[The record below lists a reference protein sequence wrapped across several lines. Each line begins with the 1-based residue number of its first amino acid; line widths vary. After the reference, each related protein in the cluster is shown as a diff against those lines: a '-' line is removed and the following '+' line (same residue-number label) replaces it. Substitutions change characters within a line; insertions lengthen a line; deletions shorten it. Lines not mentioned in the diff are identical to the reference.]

1 LFEIFIGGKGMKS
14 ITDQLSEILGNAF
27 TKAGYEAKY
36 GQAVISGR
44 PDLCQFQCNGA
55 LPNAKLFKKSPMVIA
70 NEVVSFLADDEMI
83 EKVEVAA
90 PGFINI
96 ILSDEFLVSYLT
108 QVFNDSHL
116 GIPQA
121 EHNEVVVLDYG
132 NPNVAKPLHVG
143 HLRSTIIGE
152 SLKRIIMAT
161 GRTAIG
167 DVHLGDWGLPMGLV
181 LAELDERYGTD
192 IPTLTTDMLNE
203 IYPFAS
209 KKSKIDEAFLEKA
222 RTFTAQL
229 QKKDP
234 YLMEIWEKMI
244 KLSVDDI
251 RIIFDRLNAT
261 FDFWYGESDSSNYV
275 PELLSILRDKKLLTN
290 SEGAQ
295 VVMVAE
301 DDDKSTIPPVIIIK
315 SNGSEGYATTDVAT
329 IIQRQRDFNPDKIWY
344 VVDHRQNLHFT
355 QVFRAAR
362 KAELVPNNTELTHL
376 CFGTVNGKDGKPFK
390 TRDGG
395 VMQLSELLDSV
406 TEYAYQKMRTSNV
419 FDEHERRENA
429 EKIGVAAIKF
439 GDLINHYSKDCI
451 FDIDKFMASEGKT
464 GVYLLYVIARINSI
478 LRKIPTSEL
487 PEKKINGIYSDS
499 ERDLIMVL
507 SLSGIAFVSAYNEK
521 APNIVCENAYKIAVA
536 FSKFYQENH
545 IINEDNMEKKQSW
558 LTLCEI
564 TKQILE
570 KHLYVL
576 GIESVERM

>member
-1 LFEIFIGGKGMKS
+1 
-14 ITDQLSEILGNAF
+14 
-27 TKAGYEAKY
+27 
-36 GQAVISGR
+36 
-44 PDLCQFQCNGA
+44 
-55 LPNAKLFKKSPMVIA
+55 
-70 NEVVSFLADDEMI
+70 
-83 EKVEVAA
+83 
-90 PGFINI
+90 
-96 ILSDEFLVSYLT
+96 
-108 QVFNDSHL
+108 
-116 GIPQA
+116 
-121 EHNEVVVLDYG
+121 
-132 NPNVAKPLHVG
+132 
-143 HLRSTIIGE
+143 
-152 SLKRIIMAT
+152 
-161 GRTAIG
+161 
-167 DVHLGDWGLPMGLV
+167 
-181 LAELDERYGTD
+181 
-192 IPTLTTDMLNE
+192 
-203 IYPFAS
+203 
-209 KKSKIDEAFLEKA
+209 
-222 RTFTAQL
+222 
-229 QKKDP
+229 
-234 YLMEIWEKMI
+234 MI

-251 RIIFDRLNAT
+251 RITFDRLNAT
-261 FDFWYGESDSSNYV
+261 FDYWYGESDSSNYV
-275 PELLSILRDKKLLTN
+275 PELLNILRDKELLTN

-295 VVMVAE
+295 VVMIAE

-355 QVFRAAR
+355 QVFRTAR

-419 FDEHERRENA
+419 SDEHERRENA
-429 EKIGVAAIKF
+429 EKIGIAAIKF

-478 LRKIPTSEL
+478 LRKIPTVEL
-487 PEKKINGIYSDS
+487 LEKKINGIYSDS

-507 SLSGIAFVSAYNEK
+507 SLSGIAFENAYNEK

-545 IINEDNMEKKQSW
+545 IINEENMEKKQSW

-564 TKQILE
+564 TKRVLE

-576 GIESVERM
+576 GIDSVERM

>member
-1 LFEIFIGGKGMKS
+1 MKS

-36 GQAVISGR
+36 GQAVVSGR

-70 NEVVSFLADDEMI
+70 NEIVSFLTDDEMI

-275 PELLSILRDKKLLTN
+275 PELLNILRDKKLLTN

-355 QVFRAAR
+355 QVFRTAR

-419 FDEHERRENA
+419 SDEHERRENA
-429 EKIGVAAIKF
+429 EKIGIAAIKF

-478 LRKIPTSEL
+478 LRKIPTVEL
-487 PEKKINGIYSDS
+487 LEKKINGIYSDS

-507 SLSGIAFVSAYNEK
+507 SLSGIAFVNAYNEK

-545 IINEDNMEKKQSW
+545 IINEENMEKKQSW

-564 TKQILE
+564 TKRVLE

>member
-1 LFEIFIGGKGMKS
+1 MKL
-14 ITDQLSEILGNAF
+14 IADQLTEILGKAF
-27 TKAGYEAKY
+27 VSAGYDAKY
-36 GQAVISGR
+36 GQAVISAR

-70 NEVVSFLADDEMI
+70 SEVVSFLSDDEMI

-96 ILSDEFLVSYLT
+96 ILSDDYLVGYLT
-108 QVFNDSHL
+108 QVFNDPYL

-121 EHNEVVVLDYG
+121 EQNEVIVLDYG

-143 HLRSTIIGE
+143 HLRSTNIGE

-167 DVHLGDWGLPMGLV
+167 DVHLGDWGLPMGLI
-181 LAELDERYGTD
+181 LAELDERYGNA
-192 IPTLTTDMLNE
+192 IPALTTELLNE

-209 KKSKIDEAFLEKA
+209 KKSKRDEAFLEKA

-229 QKKDP
+229 QKEEPHLTETWKQ
-234 YLMEIWEKMI
+234 IVQ
-244 KLSVDDI
+244 LSVNDI
-251 RIIFDRLNAT
+251 RITFDRLNAT
-261 FDFWYGESDSSNYV
+261 FDFWYGESDTSKYV
-275 PELLSILRDKKLLTN
+275 PELLSILTEKELLTD
-290 SEGAQ
+290 SEGAK

-301 DDDKSTIPPVIIIK
+301 DNDKSTIPPIIIIK
-315 SNGSEGYATTDVAT
+315 SNGSEGYATTDLAT

-355 QVFRAAR
+355 QVFRTAR
-362 KAELVPNNTELTHL
+362 KAELVPCKTELTHL

-395 VMQLSELLDSV
+395 VMQLSVLLDSV
-406 TEYAYQKMRTSNV
+406 TEYAYQKMNIFNV
-419 FDEHERRENA
+419 SDEHERRKNA
-429 EKIGVAAIKF
+429 KKIGIAAIKF

-464 GVYLLYVIARINSI
+464 GVYLLYVIVRINSI
-478 LRKIPTSEL
+478 LRKTSVSDL
-487 PEKKINGIYSDS
+487 TEKRIKGIYSDS

-507 SLSGIAFVSAYNEK
+507 SLSGNAFLSAYNEK

-536 FSKFYQENH
+536 FNKFYQENH
-545 IINEDNMEKKQSW
+545 IINEDDVVKKQSW

-570 KHLYVL
+570 KHLNVL
-576 GIESVERM
+576 GIESVDRM

>member
-1 LFEIFIGGKGMKS
+1 MKS

-70 NEVVSFLADDEMI
+70 NEVVSVLADDEMI

-209 KKSKIDEAFLEKA
+209 KKSKIDESFLEKA

-234 YLMEIWEKMI
+234 YLTEIWKKMI
-244 KLSVDDI
+244 QLSVDDI
-251 RIIFDRLNAT
+251 RITFDRLNAT
-261 FDFWYGESDSSNYV
+261 FDYWYGESDSSNYV
-275 PELLSILRDKKLLTN
+275 PELLNILRDKKLLTN

-295 VVMVAE
+295 VVMIAE

-355 QVFRAAR
+355 QVFRTAR

-419 FDEHERRENA
+419 SDEHERRENA
-429 EKIGVAAIKF
+429 EKIGIAAIKF

-478 LRKIPTSEL
+478 LRKIPTVEL
-487 PEKKINGIYSDS
+487 LEKKINGIYSDS

-507 SLSGIAFVSAYNEK
+507 SLSGIAFVNAYNEK

-545 IINEDNMEKKQSW
+545 IINEENMEKKQSW

-564 TKQILE
+564 TKRVLE

>member
-1 LFEIFIGGKGMKS
+1 MKS

-70 NEVVSFLADDEMI
+70 NEVVSLLADDAMI

-209 KKSKIDEAFLEKA
+209 KKSKIDESFLEKA

-234 YLMEIWEKMI
+234 YLTEIWKKMI
-244 KLSVDDI
+244 QLSVDDI
-251 RIIFDRLNAT
+251 RITFDRLNAT
-261 FDFWYGESDSSNYV
+261 FDYWYGESDSSNYV
-275 PELLSILRDKKLLTN
+275 PELLNILRDKELLTN

-295 VVMVAE
+295 VVMIAE

-362 KAELVPNNTELTHL
+362 KAELVPHNTELSHL

-429 EKIGVAAIKF
+429 KKIGVAAIKF

-545 IINEDNMEKKQSW
+545 IINEENMEKKQSW

-564 TKQILE
+564 TKRVLE

>member
-1 LFEIFIGGKGMKS
+1 MKS

-70 NEVVSFLADDEMI
+70 NEVVSVLADDEMI

-209 KKSKIDEAFLEKA
+209 KKSKIDESFLEKA

-234 YLMEIWEKMI
+234 YLTEIWKKMI
-244 KLSVDDI
+244 QLSVDDI
-251 RIIFDRLNAT
+251 RITFDRLNAT
-261 FDFWYGESDSSNYV
+261 FDYWYGESDSSNYV
-275 PELLSILRDKKLLTN
+275 PELLNILRDKELLTN

-295 VVMVAE
+295 VVMIAE

-362 KAELVPNNTELTHL
+362 KAELVPHNTELTHL

-478 LRKIPTSEL
+478 LRKIPTVEL
-487 PEKKINGIYSDS
+487 LEKKINGIYSDS

-507 SLSGIAFVSAYNEK
+507 SLSGIAFVNAYNEK

-545 IINEDNMEKKQSW
+545 IINEENMEKKQSW

-564 TKQILE
+564 TKRVLE

>member
-1 LFEIFIGGKGMKS
+1 MKS

-70 NEVVSFLADDEMI
+70 NEVVSLLADDAMI

-209 KKSKIDEAFLEKA
+209 KKSKIDESFLEKA

-234 YLMEIWEKMI
+234 YLTEIWKKMI
-244 KLSVDDI
+244 QLSVDDI
-251 RIIFDRLNAT
+251 RITFDRLNAT
-261 FDFWYGESDSSNYV
+261 FDYWYGESDSSNYV
-275 PELLSILRDKKLLTN
+275 PELLNILRDKELLTN

-295 VVMVAE
+295 VVMIAE

-362 KAELVPNNTELTHL
+362 KAELVPHNTELSHL

>member
-1 LFEIFIGGKGMKS
+1 MKS

-251 RIIFDRLNAT
+251 RITFDRLNAT
-261 FDFWYGESDSSNYV
+261 FDYWYGESDSSNYV
-275 PELLSILRDKKLLTN
+275 PELLNILRDKELLTN

-295 VVMVAE
+295 VVMIAE

-355 QVFRAAR
+355 QVFRTAR

-419 FDEHERRENA
+419 SDEHERRENA
-429 EKIGVAAIKF
+429 EKIGIAAIKF

-478 LRKIPTSEL
+478 LRKIPTVEL
-487 PEKKINGIYSDS
+487 LEKKINGIYSDS

-507 SLSGIAFVSAYNEK
+507 SLSGIAFENAYNEK

-545 IINEDNMEKKQSW
+545 IINEENMEKKQSW

-564 TKQILE
+564 TKRVLE

>member
-1 LFEIFIGGKGMKS
+1 MKS

-70 NEVVSFLADDEMI
+70 NEVVSVLADDEMI

-209 KKSKIDEAFLEKA
+209 INRQIDESFLEKA

-234 YLMEIWEKMI
+234 YLTEIWKKMI
-244 KLSVDDI
+244 QLSVDDI
-251 RIIFDRLNAT
+251 RITFDRLNAT
-261 FDFWYGESDSSNYV
+261 FDYWYGESDSSNYV
-275 PELLSILRDKKLLTN
+275 PELLNILRDKKLLTN
-290 SEGAQ
+290 SEGAL
-295 VVMVAE
+295 VVMIAE

-355 QVFRAAR
+355 QVFRTAR

-406 TEYAYQKMRTSNV
+406 TEYAYQKKTTSNV
-419 FDEHERRENA
+419 SDEHERRENA
-429 EKIGVAAIKF
+429 EKIGIAAIKF

-478 LRKIPTSEL
+478 LRKIPTVEL
-487 PEKKINGIYSDS
+487 LEKKINGIYSDS

-507 SLSGIAFVSAYNEK
+507 SLSGIAFVNAYNEK

-545 IINEDNMEKKQSW
+545 IINEENMEKKQSW

-564 TKQILE
+564 TKRVLE

>member
-1 LFEIFIGGKGMKS
+1 MKS

-70 NEVVSFLADDEMI
+70 NEVVSVLADDEMI

-209 KKSKIDEAFLEKA
+209 KKSKIDESFLEKA

-234 YLMEIWEKMI
+234 YLTEIWKKMI
-244 KLSVDDI
+244 QLSVDDI
-251 RIIFDRLNAT
+251 RITFDRLNAT
-261 FDFWYGESDSSNYV
+261 FDYWYGESDSSNYV
-275 PELLSILRDKKLLTN
+275 PELLNILRDKELLTN

-295 VVMVAE
+295 VVMIAE

-355 QVFRAAR
+355 QVFRTAR

-419 FDEHERRENA
+419 SDEHERRENA
-429 EKIGVAAIKF
+429 EKIGIAAIKF

-545 IINEDNMEKKQSW
+545 IINEENMEKKQSW

-564 TKQILE
+564 TKRVLE

>member
-1 LFEIFIGGKGMKS
+1 MKS

-70 NEVVSFLADDEMI
+70 NEVVSVLADDEMI

-152 SLKRIIMAT
+152 SLKRIIIAT

-209 KKSKIDEAFLEKA
+209 KKSKIDESFLEKA

-234 YLMEIWEKMI
+234 YLTEIWKKMI
-244 KLSVDDI
+244 QLSVDDI
-251 RIIFDRLNAT
+251 RITFDRLNAT
-261 FDFWYGESDSSNYV
+261 FDYWYGESDSSNYV
-275 PELLSILRDKKLLTN
+275 PELLNILRDKELLTN

-295 VVMVAE
+295 VVMIAE

-355 QVFRAAR
+355 QVFRTAR

-406 TEYAYQKMRTSNV
+406 TEYVYQKMRTSNV
-419 FDEHERRENA
+419 SDEHERRENA
-429 EKIGVAAIKF
+429 EKIGIAAIKF

-478 LRKIPTSEL
+478 LRKIPTVEL
-487 PEKKINGIYSDS
+487 LEKKINGIYSDS

-545 IINEDNMEKKQSW
+545 IINEENMEKKQSW

-564 TKQILE
+564 TKQVLE

>member
-1 LFEIFIGGKGMKS
+1 MKL
-14 ITDQLSEILGNAF
+14 ITEQLSEILEKAF
-27 TKAGYEAKY
+27 TNAGYDARHA
-36 GQAVISGR
+36 QAVISGR

-55 LPNAKLFKKSPMVIA
+55 LPNARLFKKSPMVIA
-70 NEVVSFLADDEMI
+70 NEVISQLADDEMI
-83 EKVEVAA
+83 EKVEAAA

-96 ILSDEFLVSYLT
+96 VLSDKYLIEYLT
-108 QVFNDSHL
+108 QVKNDPHL

-121 EHNEVVVLDYG
+121 KQNEVIVLDYG

-152 SLKRIIMAT
+152 SLKRIITAT

-181 LAELDERYGTD
+181 LAELNERYGTD
-192 IPTLTTDMLNE
+192 IPPLTTELLNE

-209 KKSKIDEAFLEKA
+209 QRSKTDAGFLEKA
-222 RTFTAQL
+222 RTYTAQL
-229 QKKDP
+229 QKKEP
-234 YLMEIWEKMI
+234 HLIKVWEKMI
-244 KLSVDDI
+244 QLSVGDI
-251 RIIFDRLNAT
+251 RTTFNRLNAS

-275 PELLSILRDKKLLTN
+275 PELLDILKEKELLTD
-290 SEGAQ
+290 SEGAK

-301 DDDKSTIPPVIIIK
+301 DDDKSPVPPIIIIK

-355 QVFRAAR
+355 QVFRTAR
-362 KAELVPNNTELTHL
+362 KAELVPSQTELTHL

-406 TEYAYQKMRTSNV
+406 TEYAYQKIKTSNIS
-419 FDEHERRENA
+419 DELERREKA
-429 EKIGVAAIKF
+429 EKIGIAAIKF

-478 LRKIPTSEL
+478 LRKASALDLT
-487 PEKKINGIYSDS
+487 KKQLNGIYSDS

-507 SLSGIAFVSAYNEK
+507 SLSGNAFVSAYNEK
-521 APNIVCENAYKIAVA
+521 SPNIVCENAYKIAVA
-536 FSKFYQENH
+536 FSKYYQENR
-545 IINEDNMEKKQSW
+545 IIYEEDSEKKQSW

-564 TKQILE
+564 TKQLLE

-576 GIESVERM
+576 GIDSIDRM

>member
-1 LFEIFIGGKGMKS
+1 MKS

-181 LAELDERYGTD
+181 LAELDERYGAD

-564 TKQILE
+564 TKRVLE

>member
-1 LFEIFIGGKGMKS
+1 MKS

-44 PDLCQFQCNGA
+44 PDLCQYQCNGA

>member
-1 LFEIFIGGKGMKS
+1 MKL
-14 ITDQLSEILGNAF
+14 ITEQLSEILEKAF
-27 TKAGYEAKY
+27 TNAGYDAKY
-36 GQAVISGR
+36 AQAVVSGR

-55 LPNAKLFKKSPMVIA
+55 LPNARVFKKSPMVIA
-70 NEVVSFLADDEMI
+70 NEVISQLADDEMI
-83 EKVEVAA
+83 DKVEVAA

-96 ILSDEFLVSYLT
+96 VLSDKYLIGYLI
-108 QVFNDSHL
+108 QVKNDPHL

-121 EHNEVVVLDYG
+121 EQNEVIVLDYG

-152 SLKRIIMAT
+152 SLKRIITAT

-181 LAELDERYGTD
+181 LAELNERYGTK
-192 IPTLTTDMLNE
+192 IPPLTTELLNE

-209 KKSKIDEAFLEKA
+209 QKSKTDAGFLEKA
-222 RTFTAQL
+222 RTYTAKL
-229 QKKDP
+229 QKKEP
-234 YLMEIWEKMI
+234 QLIEIWKKMI
-244 KLSVDDI
+244 QLSVGDI
-251 RIIFDRLNAT
+251 RNTFNRLNAT

-275 PELLSILRDKKLLTN
+275 PELLDILKEKELLTD
-290 SEGAQ
+290 SEGAK
-295 VVMVAE
+295 VVIVAE
-301 DDDKSTIPPVIIIK
+301 DDDKSPVPPIIIIK

-355 QVFRAAR
+355 QVFRTAR
-362 KAELVPNNTELTHL
+362 KAELVPSKTELTHL

-406 TEYAYQKMRTSNV
+406 TEYAYQKTTNFS
-419 FDEHERRENA
+419 DELERRVIA
-429 EKIGVAAIKF
+429 EKIGIAAIKF

-478 LRKIPTSEL
+478 LRKVSTVDL
-487 PEKKINGIYSDS
+487 TKKQLNGIYSDS

-507 SLSGIAFVSAYNEK
+507 SLSGNAFVSAYNEK
-521 APNIVCENAYKIAVA
+521 SPNIVCENAYRIAVA
-536 FSKFYQENH
+536 FSKFYQENR
-545 IINEDNMEKKQSW
+545 IIYEQDSEKRQSW

-564 TKQILE
+564 TKQMLE

-576 GIESVERM
+576 GIDSIDRM

>member
-1 LFEIFIGGKGMKS
+1 MKS

-70 NEVVSFLADDEMI
+70 NEVVSLLADDAMI

-209 KKSKIDEAFLEKA
+209 KKSKIDESFLEKA

-234 YLMEIWEKMI
+234 YLTEIWKKMI
-244 KLSVDDI
+244 QLSVDDI
-251 RIIFDRLNAT
+251 RITFDRLNAT
-261 FDFWYGESDSSNYV
+261 FDYWYGESDSSNYV
-275 PELLSILRDKKLLTN
+275 PELLNILRDKELLTN

-295 VVMVAE
+295 VVMIAE

-362 KAELVPNNTELTHL
+362 KAELVPHNTELSHL

-545 IINEDNMEKKQSW
+545 IINEENMEKKQSW

-564 TKQILE
+564 TKRVLE

>member
-1 LFEIFIGGKGMKS
+1 MKL
-14 ITDQLSEILGNAF
+14 ITEQLSEILEKAF
-27 TKAGYEAKY
+27 TNAGYDARHA
-36 GQAVISGR
+36 QAVISGR

-55 LPNAKLFKKSPMVIA
+55 LPNARLFKKSPMVIA
-70 NEVVSFLADDEMI
+70 NEVISQLADDEMI
-83 EKVEVAA
+83 EKVEAAA

-96 ILSDEFLVSYLT
+96 VLSDKYLIGYLT
-108 QVFNDSHL
+108 QVKNDPHL

-121 EHNEVVVLDYG
+121 KQNEVIVLDYG

-152 SLKRIIMAT
+152 SLKRIITAT

-181 LAELDERYGTD
+181 LAELNERYGTN
-192 IPTLTTDMLNE
+192 IPPLTTELLNE

-209 KKSKIDEAFLEKA
+209 QKSKIDEVFLEKA
-222 RTFTAQL
+222 RKYTAQL
-229 QKKDP
+229 QKKEP
-234 YLMEIWEKMI
+234 HLIKVWEKMI
-244 KLSVDDI
+244 QLSVGDI
-251 RIIFDRLNAT
+251 RNTFNRLNAS

-275 PELLSILRDKKLLTN
+275 PELLDILKEKELLTD
-290 SEGAQ
+290 SEGAK

-301 DDDKSTIPPVIIIK
+301 DDDKSPVPPIIIIK

-355 QVFRAAR
+355 QVFRTAR
-362 KAELVPNNTELTHL
+362 KAELVPSKTELTHL

-406 TEYAYQKMRTSNV
+406 TEYAYQKIKTSNIS
-419 FDEHERRENA
+419 DELERREKA
-429 EKIGVAAIKF
+429 EKIGIAAIKF

-478 LRKIPTSEL
+478 LRKVSASDLT
-487 PEKKINGIYSDS
+487 KKQLNGIYSDS

-507 SLSGIAFVSAYNEK
+507 SLSGNAFVSAYNEK
-521 APNIVCENAYKIAVA
+521 SPNIVCENAYKIAVA

-545 IINEDNMEKKQSW
+545 IIYEEDSEKKQSW

-564 TKQILE
+564 TKQVLE

-576 GIESVERM
+576 GIDSIDRM

>member
-1 LFEIFIGGKGMKS
+1 MKS

-70 NEVVSFLADDEMI
+70 NEVVSLLADDAMI

-209 KKSKIDEAFLEKA
+209 KKSKIDESFLEKA

-234 YLMEIWEKMI
+234 YLTDIWKKMI
-244 KLSVDDI
+244 QLSVDDI
-251 RIIFDRLNAT
+251 RITFDRLNAT
-261 FDFWYGESDSSNYV
+261 FDYWYGESDSSNYV
-275 PELLSILRDKKLLTN
+275 PELLNILRDKELLTN

-295 VVMVAE
+295 VVMIAE

-355 QVFRAAR
+355 QIFRAAR
-362 KAELVPNNTELTHL
+362 KAELVPHNTELTHL

-487 PEKKINGIYSDS
+487 PAKKINGIYSDS

-564 TKQILE
+564 TKQVLE

>member
-1 LFEIFIGGKGMKS
+1 MRL
-14 ITDQLSEILGNAF
+14 ITEQLSELLEKAF
-27 TKAGYEAKY
+27 TNAGYDAKNA
-36 GQAVISGR
+36 QAVISGR

-55 LPNAKLFKKSPMVIA
+55 LPNARLFKKSPMVIA
-70 NEVVSFLADDEMI
+70 NEVISLLADDEMI
-83 EKVEVAA
+83 EKVEAAA

-96 ILSDEFLVSYLT
+96 VLSDKYLIGYLT
-108 QVFNDSHL
+108 GVTNDPYL

-121 EHNEVVVLDYG
+121 EQNEVIVLDYG

-152 SLKRIIMAT
+152 SLKRIITAT

-181 LAELDERYGTD
+181 LAELNERYGSN
-192 IPTLTTDMLNE
+192 IPPLTTELLNE

-209 KKSKIDEAFLEKA
+209 QKSKIDEVFLEKA
-222 RTFTAQL
+222 RTYTAQL
-229 QKKDP
+229 QKKEP
-234 YLMEIWEKMI
+234 QLIEVWEKMI
-244 KLSVDDI
+244 RLSVDDI
-251 RIIFDRLNAT
+251 RKTFNRLNAT

-275 PELLSILRDKKLLTN
+275 PELLDILKEKGLLAD
-290 SEGAQ
+290 SEGAR
-295 VVMVAE
+295 VVMVDE
-301 DDDKSTIPPVIIIK
+301 DDDKSPVPPIIIIK

-329 IIQRQRDFNPDKIWY
+329 IIQRQRDFSPDKIWY

-355 QVFRAAR
+355 QVFRTAR
-362 KAELVPNNTELTHL
+362 KAGLVPSKTELTHL

-406 TEYAYQKMRTSNV
+406 TEYAYQKIKTSNIS
-419 FDEHERRENA
+419 DELERREKA
-429 EKIGVAAIKF
+429 EKIGIAAIKF

-451 FDIDKFMASEGKT
+451 FDIEKFMASEGKT

-478 LRKIPTSEL
+478 LRKASAIDLT
-487 PEKKINGIYSDS
+487 KKKLNGIYSDS

-507 SLSGIAFVSAYNEK
+507 ALSGSAFVSAYNEK
-521 APNIVCENAYKIAVA
+521 SPNIVCENAYKIAVA
-536 FSKFYQENH
+536 FSKFYQENR
-545 IINEDNMEKKQSW
+545 IIYEEDSEKKQSW
-558 LTLCEI
+558 LSLCEI
-564 TKQILE
+564 TKQVLE

-576 GIESVERM
+576 GIDSIDRM

>member
-1 LFEIFIGGKGMKS
+1 MKS

-70 NEVVSFLADDEMI
+70 NEVVSLLADDAMI

-209 KKSKIDEAFLEKA
+209 KKSKIDESFLEKA

-234 YLMEIWEKMI
+234 YLTEIWKKMI
-244 KLSVDDI
+244 QLSVDDI
-251 RIIFDRLNAT
+251 RITFDRLNAT
-261 FDFWYGESDSSNYV
+261 FDYWYGESDSSNYV
-275 PELLSILRDKKLLTN
+275 PELLNILRDKELLTN

-295 VVMVAE
+295 VVMIAE

-355 QVFRAAR
+355 QVFRTAR

-419 FDEHERRENA
+419 SDEHERRENA
-429 EKIGVAAIKF
+429 EKIGIAAIKF

-478 LRKIPTSEL
+478 LRKIPTVEL
-487 PEKKINGIYSDS
+487 LEKKINGIYSDS

-507 SLSGIAFVSAYNEK
+507 SLSGIAFENAYNEK

-545 IINEDNMEKKQSW
+545 IINEENMEKKQSW

-564 TKQILE
+564 TKRVLE

>member
-1 LFEIFIGGKGMKS
+1 MLGCCKENWRLFS
-14 ITDQLSEILGNAF
+14 
-27 TKAGYEAKY
+27 
-36 GQAVISGR
+36 R
-44 PDLCQFQCNGA
+44 
-55 LPNAKLFKKSPMVIA
+55 
-70 NEVVSFLADDEMI
+70 
-83 EKVEVAA
+83 
-90 PGFINI
+90 
-96 ILSDEFLVSYLT
+96 
-108 QVFNDSHL
+108 H
-116 GIPQA
+116 
-121 EHNEVVVLDYG
+121 
-132 NPNVAKPLHVG
+132 
-143 HLRSTIIGE
+143 
-152 SLKRIIMAT
+152 
-161 GRTAIG
+161 
-167 DVHLGDWGLPMGLV
+167 
-181 LAELDERYGTD
+181 
-192 IPTLTTDMLNE
+192 
-203 IYPFAS
+203 
-209 KKSKIDEAFLEKA
+209 
-222 RTFTAQL
+222 
-229 QKKDP
+229 
-234 YLMEIWEKMI
+234 
-244 KLSVDDI
+244 
-251 RIIFDRLNAT
+251 
-261 FDFWYGESDSSNYV
+261 
-275 PELLSILRDKKLLTN
+275 
-290 SEGAQ
+290 
-295 VVMVAE
+295 
-301 DDDKSTIPPVIIIK
+301 
-315 SNGSEGYATTDVAT
+315 
-329 IIQRQRDFNPDKIWY
+329 
-344 VVDHRQNLHFT
+344 
-355 QVFRAAR
+355 
-362 KAELVPNNTELTHL
+362 ELTHL

>member
-1 LFEIFIGGKGMKS
+1 MKS

-70 NEVVSFLADDEMI
+70 NEVVSLLADDAMI

-209 KKSKIDEAFLEKA
+209 KKSKIDESFLEKA

-234 YLMEIWEKMI
+234 YLTEIWKKMI
-244 KLSVDDI
+244 QLSVDDI
-251 RIIFDRLNAT
+251 RITFDRLNAT
-261 FDFWYGESDSSNYV
+261 FDYWYGESDSSNYV
-275 PELLSILRDKKLLTN
+275 PELLNILRDKELLTN

-295 VVMVAE
+295 VVMIAE

-362 KAELVPNNTELTHL
+362 KAELVPHNTELTHL

>member
-1 LFEIFIGGKGMKS
+1 MKS

-70 NEVVSFLADDEMI
+70 NEVVSLLADDAMI

-167 DVHLGDWGLPMGLV
+167 DVHLGDWGLPMGLI

-209 KKSKIDEAFLEKA
+209 KKSKIDESFLEKA

-234 YLMEIWEKMI
+234 YLTEIWKKMI
-244 KLSVDDI
+244 QLSVDDI
-251 RIIFDRLNAT
+251 RITFDRLNAT
-261 FDFWYGESDSSNYV
+261 FDYWYGESDSSNYV
-275 PELLSILRDKKLLTN
+275 PELLNILRDKELLTN

-295 VVMVAE
+295 VVMIAE

-362 KAELVPNNTELTHL
+362 KAELVPHNTELTHL

-564 TKQILE
+564 TKQVLE

>member
-1 LFEIFIGGKGMKS
+1 MKS

-70 NEVVSFLADDEMI
+70 NEVVSLLADDAMI

-234 YLMEIWEKMI
+234 YLTEIWKKMI
-244 KLSVDDI
+244 QLSVDDI
-251 RIIFDRLNAT
+251 RITFDRLNAT
-261 FDFWYGESDSSNYV
+261 FDYWYGESDSSNYV
-275 PELLSILRDKKLLTN
+275 PELLNILRDKELLTN

-295 VVMVAE
+295 VVMIAE

-362 KAELVPNNTELTHL
+362 KAELVPHNTELSHL

>member
-1 LFEIFIGGKGMKS
+1 MKS

-70 NEVVSFLADDEMI
+70 NEVVSVLADDEMI

-209 KKSKIDEAFLEKA
+209 KKSKIDESFLEKA

-234 YLMEIWEKMI
+234 YLTEIWKKMI
-244 KLSVDDI
+244 QLSVDDI
-251 RIIFDRLNAT
+251 RITFDRLNAT
-261 FDFWYGESDSSNYV
+261 FDYWYGESDSSNYV
-275 PELLSILRDKKLLTN
+275 PELLNILRDKELLTN

-295 VVMVAE
+295 VVMIAE

-355 QVFRAAR
+355 QVFRTAR

-419 FDEHERRENA
+419 SDEHERRENA
-429 EKIGVAAIKF
+429 EKIGIAAIKF

-478 LRKIPTSEL
+478 LRKIPTVEL
-487 PEKKINGIYSDS
+487 LEKKINGIYSDS

-507 SLSGIAFVSAYNEK
+507 SLSGIAFENAYNEK

-545 IINEDNMEKKQSW
+545 IINEENMEKKQSW

-564 TKQILE
+564 TKRVLE

>member
-1 LFEIFIGGKGMKS
+1 MKS

-229 QKKDP
+229 QKKEP

-419 FDEHERRENA
+419 SDEHERRENA
-429 EKIGVAAIKF
+429 EKIGIAAIKF

-478 LRKIPTSEL
+478 LRKIPTVEL
-487 PEKKINGIYSDS
+487 LEKKINGIYSDS

-507 SLSGIAFVSAYNEK
+507 SLSGIAFVNAYNEK

-545 IINEDNMEKKQSW
+545 IINEENMEKKQSW

-564 TKQILE
+564 TKRVLE

>member
-1 LFEIFIGGKGMKS
+1 MKS

-70 NEVVSFLADDEMI
+70 NEVVSLLADDAMI

-209 KKSKIDEAFLEKA
+209 KKSKIDESFLEKA

-234 YLMEIWEKMI
+234 YLTEIWKKMI
-244 KLSVDDI
+244 QLSVDDI
-251 RIIFDRLNAT
+251 RITFDRLNAT
-261 FDFWYGESDSSNYV
+261 FDYWYGESDSSNYV
-275 PELLSILRDKKLLTN
+275 PELLNILRDKKLLTN

-295 VVMVAE
+295 VVMIAE

-355 QVFRAAR
+355 QVFRTAR

-419 FDEHERRENA
+419 SDEHERRENA
-429 EKIGVAAIKF
+429 EKIGIAAIKF

-478 LRKIPTSEL
+478 LRKIPTVEL
-487 PEKKINGIYSDS
+487 LEKKINGIYSDS

-507 SLSGIAFVSAYNEK
+507 SLSGIAFVNAYNEK

-545 IINEDNMEKKQSW
+545 IINEENMEKKQSW

-564 TKQILE
+564 TKRVLE

>member
-1 LFEIFIGGKGMKS
+1 MKS

-70 NEVVSFLADDEMI
+70 NEVVSLLADDAMI

-209 KKSKIDEAFLEKA
+209 KKSKIDESFLEKA

-234 YLMEIWEKMI
+234 YLTEIWKKMI
-244 KLSVDDI
+244 QLSVDDI
-251 RIIFDRLNAT
+251 RITFDRLNAT
-261 FDFWYGESDSSNYV
+261 FDYWYGESDSSNYV
-275 PELLSILRDKKLLTN
+275 PELLNILRDKKLLTN

-295 VVMVAE
+295 VVMIAE

-329 IIQRQRDFNPDKIWY
+329 IIQRQRDFNHDKIWY

-355 QVFRAAR
+355 QVFRTAR

-419 FDEHERRENA
+419 SDEHERRENA
-429 EKIGVAAIKF
+429 EKIGIAAIKF

-478 LRKIPTSEL
+478 LRKIPTVEL
-487 PEKKINGIYSDS
+487 LEKKINGIYSDS

-507 SLSGIAFVSAYNEK
+507 SLSGIAFENAYNEK

-545 IINEDNMEKKQSW
+545 IINEENMEKKQSW

-564 TKQILE
+564 TKRVLE

>member
-1 LFEIFIGGKGMKS
+1 MKS

-27 TKAGYEAKY
+27 TRAGYEAKY

-96 ILSDEFLVSYLT
+96 ILSDEFLVCYLT

-143 HLRSTIIGE
+143 HLRSAIIGE

-234 YLMEIWEKMI
+234 CLIEIWKKMI

-251 RIIFDRLNAT
+251 RITFDRLNAT
-261 FDFWYGESDSSNYV
+261 FDHWYGESDSSNYV
-275 PELLSILRDKKLLTN
+275 PELLNILRDKKLLTN

-419 FDEHERRENA
+419 SDEHERRENA
-429 EKIGVAAIKF
+429 EKIGIAAIKF
-439 GDLINHYSKDCI
+439 GDLINHYSRDCI

-478 LRKIPTSEL
+478 LRKIPTAEL

-564 TKQILE
+564 TKQVLE

>member
-1 LFEIFIGGKGMKS
+1 MKS

-70 NEVVSFLADDEMI
+70 NEVVSVLADDEMI

-209 KKSKIDEAFLEKA
+209 KKSKIDESFLEKA

-234 YLMEIWEKMI
+234 YLTEIWKKMI
-244 KLSVDDI
+244 QLSVDDI
-251 RIIFDRLNAT
+251 RITFDRLNAT
-261 FDFWYGESDSSNYV
+261 FDYWYGESDSSNYV
-275 PELLSILRDKKLLTN
+275 PDLLNILRDKELLTN

-295 VVMVAE
+295 VVMIAE

-362 KAELVPNNTELTHL
+362 KAELVPHNTELTHL

-478 LRKIPTSEL
+478 LRKIPTVEL
-487 PEKKINGIYSDS
+487 LEKKINGIYSDS

-507 SLSGIAFVSAYNEK
+507 SLSGIAFVNAYNEK

-545 IINEDNMEKKQSW
+545 IINEENMEKKQSW

-564 TKQILE
+564 TKRVLE

>member
-1 LFEIFIGGKGMKS
+1 MKS

-70 NEVVSFLADDEMI
+70 NEVVSLLADDAMI

-209 KKSKIDEAFLEKA
+209 KKSKIDESFLEKA

-234 YLMEIWEKMI
+234 YLTEIWKKMI
-244 KLSVDDI
+244 QLSVDDI
-251 RIIFDRLNAT
+251 RITFDRLNAT
-261 FDFWYGESDSSNYV
+261 FDYWYGESDSSNYV
-275 PELLSILRDKKLLTN
+275 PELLNILRDKELLTN

-295 VVMVAE
+295 VVMIAE

-355 QVFRAAR
+355 QVFRTAR

-419 FDEHERRENA
+419 SDEHERRENA
-429 EKIGVAAIKF
+429 EKIGIAAIKF

-478 LRKIPTSEL
+478 LRKIPTVEL
-487 PEKKINGIYSDS
+487 LEKKINGIYSDS

-507 SLSGIAFVSAYNEK
+507 SLSGIAIENAYNEK

-545 IINEDNMEKKQSW
+545 IINEENMEKKQSW

-564 TKQILE
+564 TKRVLE

>member
-1 LFEIFIGGKGMKS
+1 MKS

-70 NEVVSFLADDEMI
+70 NEVVSLLADDAMI

-90 PGFINI
+90 PGFVNI

-209 KKSKIDEAFLEKA
+209 KKSKIDESFLEKA

-234 YLMEIWEKMI
+234 YLTEIWKKMI
-244 KLSVDDI
+244 QLSVDDI
-251 RIIFDRLNAT
+251 RITFDRLNAT
-261 FDFWYGESDSSNYV
+261 FDYWYGESDSSNYV
-275 PELLSILRDKKLLTN
+275 PELLNILRDKELLTN

-295 VVMVAE
+295 VVMIAE

-355 QVFRAAR
+355 QVFRTAR
-362 KAELVPNNTELTHL
+362 KAELVPHNTELTHL

>member
-1 LFEIFIGGKGMKS
+1 MKS

-70 NEVVSFLADDEMI
+70 NEVVSFLADYEMI
-83 EKVEVAA
+83 EKVEIAA

-545 IINEDNMEKKQSW
+545 IINEENMEKKQSW

-564 TKQILE
+564 TKRVLE

>member
-1 LFEIFIGGKGMKS
+1 MKS

-70 NEVVSFLADDEMI
+70 NEVVSVLADDEMI

-209 KKSKIDEAFLEKA
+209 KKSKIDEAFW
-222 RTFTAQL
+222 R
-229 QKKDP
+229 
-234 YLMEIWEKMI
+234 
-244 KLSVDDI
+244 
-251 RIIFDRLNAT
+251 
-261 FDFWYGESDSSNYV
+261 
-275 PELLSILRDKKLLTN
+275 
-290 SEGAQ
+290 
-295 VVMVAE
+295 
-301 DDDKSTIPPVIIIK
+301 
-315 SNGSEGYATTDVAT
+315 
-329 IIQRQRDFNPDKIWY
+329 RQG
-344 VVDHRQNLHFT
+344 HS
-355 QVFRAAR
+355 
-362 KAELVPNNTELTHL
+362 
-376 CFGTVNGKDGKPFK
+376 
-390 TRDGG
+390 
-395 VMQLSELLDSV
+395 QLSC
-406 TEYAYQKMRTSNV
+406 KRRT
-419 FDEHERRENA
+419 
-429 EKIGVAAIKF
+429 
-439 GDLINHYSKDCI
+439 LILWRY
-451 FDIDKFMASEGKT
+451 GK
-464 GVYLLYVIARINSI
+464 R
-478 LRKIPTSEL
+478 
-487 PEKKINGIYSDS
+487 
-499 ERDLIMVL
+499 
-507 SLSGIAFVSAYNEK
+507 
-521 APNIVCENAYKIAVA
+521 
-536 FSKFYQENH
+536 
-545 IINEDNMEKKQSW
+545 
-558 LTLCEI
+558 
-564 TKQILE
+564 
-570 KHLYVL
+570 
-576 GIESVERM
+576 